1 MIDFYALTS
10 PNVQKVFLMLEET
23 GLKYR
28 VIPVD
33 VWTGQQFDPAFR
45 KLNPNAK
52 IPVIVDSEGPHGQPY
67 TVFESGAI
75 LLYLAEKTGKFLP
88 TDKQA
93 HYDTIQWLMW
103 QMANIGPMFGQS
115 VHFSRFAPPG
125 NDYAATRYRS
135 EVRRLYEVLDGR
147 LGESQYLGSNDY
159 SIADMAAFPWAR
171 NYDLLGVPRDRYSNV
186 ARWVDAIGAR
196 PATKRTL
203 DEIQKLQAK
212 SSRDKATEDDKDR
225 FFGRGKYALA

>member
-33 VWTGQQFDPAFR
+33 VWAGKQFDPEFK

-67 TVFESGAI
+67 SVFESGAI

-88 TDKQA
+88 ADKAA

-103 QMANIGPMFGQS
+103 QMASVGPMFGQC
-115 VHFSRFAPPG
+115 VHFTRFAPEG
-125 NDYAATRYRS
+125 NDYAASRYRT
-135 EVRRLYEVLDGR
+135 EVRRLYHVMDER
-147 LGESQYLGSNDY
+147 LGRFQYLGSNDY
-159 SIADMAAFPWAR
+159 SIADMATFPWAR
-171 NYDLLGVPRDRYSNV
+171 NYDLLGVPRDQYSNV
-186 ARWVDAIGAR
+186 ARWVDAIATR
-196 PATKRTL
+196 PATKRML
-203 DEIQKLQAK
+203 EEIQKLQPK
-212 SSRDKATEDDKDR
+212 SSRDTATDDNKDR
-225 FFGRGKYALA
+225 FFGRGKYAMA